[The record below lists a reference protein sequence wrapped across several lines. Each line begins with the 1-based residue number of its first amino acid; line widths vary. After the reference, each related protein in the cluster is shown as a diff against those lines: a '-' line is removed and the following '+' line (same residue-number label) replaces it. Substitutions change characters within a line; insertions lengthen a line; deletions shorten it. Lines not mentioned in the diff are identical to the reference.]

1 MGDVVRYT
9 NGTTGGPV
17 FVDVK
22 DGKILRITPME
33 FDESDAPSWTI
44 SARGQKFTPPRKT
57 TASPWTVAH
66 RSTIYSSKRILTP
79 LKRVD
84 FDPKGERNPQNRG
97 TSGYEPISW
106 DAALDIVADEMI
118 RLKREVGPAAVLTTP
133 GSHHMWGNVGY
144 RHSAYFRFMN
154 LLGFTYGEHNPDSWE
169 GWHWGAMHMW
179 GNSHRLGISEQYGLL
194 EDALKNSELIIY
206 WSADPEATCNG
217 VYGGHEG
224 NVRRRWLKDL
234 GVRMIVI
241 DPYFNHT
248 GALLCDKWFSPRMG
262 TDVAMGLGI
271 AHTWLTE
278 DLYDKEYVATR
289 TTGFDEW
296 KDYVLGKT
304 DGVPKTPEWAEKES
318 AIAARD
324 IRALARE
331 WASKRPCWPP
341 AARGGWAAPAG
352 RRSATSGREPWWPSL
367 RCRDWANRAATSGAP
382 PRGFPSTAAS
392 CSPDM
397 PRVVSPA
404 TRSTPRPASGSSTA
418 CSRWVGPR

>member
-1 MGDVVRYT
+1 MGDVVRHT

-44 SARGQKFTPPRKT
+44 AARGRKFSPPRKAT
-57 TASPWTVAH
+57 ISPWTAAH
-66 RSTIYSSKRILTP
+66 RSTIYSSKRVLTP

-84 FDPKGERNPQNRG
+84 FDPKGARNPQNRG

-106 DAALDIVADEMI
+106 DDALDMVAEEMI
-118 RLKREVGPAAVLTTP
+118 RLRREVGPAAVLTTT

-144 RHSAYFRFMN
+144 RHSAYYRFMN
-154 LLGFTYGEHNPDSWE
+154 LLGFTYAEHNPDSWE

-179 GNSHRLGISEQYGLL
+179 GNSHRLGIVEQYGLL
-194 EDALKNSELIIY
+194 EDALQNTDLIIY
-206 WSADPEATCNG
+206 WSSDPESTGNG
-217 VYGGHEG
+217 VYAGHEG

-248 GALLCDKWFSPRMG
+248 GALFCDKWFAPRMG

-271 AHTWLTE
+271 AFVWLNE
-278 DLYDKEYVATR
+278 GLYDKEYIANR

-296 KDYVLGKT
+296 EDYVLGKT
-304 DGVPKTPEWAEKES
+304 DGIPKTPEWAESES
-318 AIAARD
+318 GIAARD
-324 IRALARE
+324 
-331 WASKRPCWPP
+331 
-341 AARGGWAAPAG
+341 
-352 RRSATSGREPWWPSL
+352 
-367 RCRDWANRAATSGAP
+367 
-382 PRGFPSTAAS
+382 
-392 CSPDM
+392 
-397 PRVVSPA
+397 
-404 TRSTPRPASGSSTA
+404 
-418 CSRWVGPR
+418 